1 MKQCLPTP
9 FMMWTE
15 TRPAKER
22 WRLPHSNYMP
32 QGFGDLIFPA
42 WPLPLAPSQVTS
54 GLVSSVL
61 TSIPKFPIVA
71 AYHTWVFWWHFDH
84 TQSWTHD
91 PYSKALSS
99 FSCCFYFGWCRN
111 LPPSLG
117 CKSPNRPSPLLHVS
131 LPLENQP
138 LFCSQCRGWSH
149 PSPHFSFYSGHVAH
163 GLSSHS
169 IPLAAVIDAVIY
181 TVGPTTLSPKTG
193 SWTQWSLNWKF
204 FMLIH
209 PGSSPWR
216 DCLFA
221 PAPKSRQLLWFPFF
235 LKLRSSA
242 ILLIL

>member
-99 FSCCFYFGWCRN
+99 FSCVFI
-111 LPPSLG
+111 L
-117 CKSPNRPSPLLHVS
+117 V
-131 LPLENQP
+131 
-138 LFCSQCRGWSH
+138 
-149 PSPHFSFYSGHVAH
+149 
-163 GLSSHS
+163 
-169 IPLAAVIDAVIY
+169 DAVIFLPVWAVSLQIVHLLSFMSVCLWKTNPSSAHSAEAEATHPLTSPS
-181 TVGPTTLSPKTG
+181 TVATWPTAYHHTP
-193 SWTQWSLNWKF
+193 
-204 FMLIH
+204 
-209 PGSSPWR
+209 SPW
-216 DCLFA
+216 LQWLMQWYI
-221 PAPKSRQLLWFPFF
+221 QLGQLHFL
-235 LKLRSSA
+235 LKLDLEHSEAWTENFSC
-242 ILLIL
+242 